1 MTPHED
7 LRRVGGGVMA
17 PDEDFDPASAIAG
30 VIVIALGGLLLLDQL
45 DVFEVG
51 FATCCRR
58 SSPPSAASCSRAG
71 SPARRGSAAERMG
84 TSPWCPCPT
93 RSPHR
98 SAATARPPWSAACA
112 RASGRGSGWTRGWCG
127 SASWSPP
134 SPAAWGSRCTRSP
147 GRCCRRARRIPRAR
161 GSLIARVAGR
171 RESWMVAAGLVC
183 LLLAALLLLR
193 EWGLWVGDAVVWPL
207 VLAAGGGA
215 LIWRQSQGGE
225 VVAEPA
231 PGPARRRRLR
241 LARPSLGAAGAGAA
255 LVVGGGLVFLWL
267 NGALVAAR
275 DVVLAVIV
283 VVVGLTIILAPWWL
297 RLVRGLDAERA
308 ERIRSQ
314 ERAEVAAHLHDSVL
328 QTLALMQ
335 KRAQDPREVAA
346 LARRQERE
354 LRSWLNAPAG
364 LRREPGAS
372 LAAALEAAVADV
384 EDAHGVPVDVVAV
397 GDRPL
402 DDGRRGAGR
411 RHPRGRAQR
420 RQVRARR
427 RRSAST
433 PRSTATASRCS
444 CATAGRDSISPPCPP
459 TGAACASPW
468 SGAWSATAGARRSIR
483 CPAPAPRWSWC
494 WGDEPA
500 RGHRRRPRPVPG
512 RGALRA
518 RRARRRRRRRGHGR
532 RGDRAASSRPS
543 PTWSCSTCRCPTAAA
558 PR

>member
-1 MTPHED
+1 MVSVPDTQPAP
-7 LRRVGGGVMA
+7 LRRDRSTAVVGGVCAGLGPRLGLDPWLVRLA
-17 PDEDFDPASAIAG
+17 FVVTAFAGGLGIALYAFAWALLPAGASDPA
-30 VIVIALGGLLLLDQL
+30 
-45 DVFEVG
+45 
-51 FATCCRR
+51 R
-58 SSPPSAASCSRAG
+58 
-71 SPARRGSAAERMG
+71 
-84 TSPWCPCPT
+84 T
-93 RSPHR
+93 R
-98 SAATARPPWSAACA
+98 
-112 RASGRGSGWTRGWCG
+112 
-127 SASWSPP
+127 
-134 SPAAWGSRCTRSP
+134 
-147 GRCCRRARRIPRAR
+147 
-161 GSLIARVAGR
+161 SLIARVAGR

-402 DDGRRGAGR
+402 DDGGEALVAATREAVLNAVKFAPEAPISVYAEVDGERVEVFVRDRGPGFDLAAVPSDRRGLRESVVGR
-411 RHPRGRAQR
+411 MERHGGRAEIH
-420 RQVRARR
+420 
-427 RRSAST
+427 T
-433 PRSTATASRCS
+433 LPG
-444 CATAGRDSISPPCPP
+444 AG
-459 TGAACASPW
+459 T
-468 SGAWSATAGARRSIR
+468 
-483 CPAPAPRWSWC
+483 
-494 WGDEPA
+494 E
-500 RGHRRRPRPVPG
+500 VELVLG
-512 RGALRA
+512 R
-518 RRARRRRRRRGHGR
+518 
-532 RGDRAASSRPS
+532 
-543 PTWSCSTCRCPTAAA
+543 
-558 PR
+558 